1 MNCAHCGQCCEETEM
16 LLSNADIA
24 VLEGLGYTAKSFGCF
39 SKKGTIQLRNNRGK
53 CVFYDAER
61 HRCKIYRLRPLGC
74 RIYPVMYSE
83 EGGIVLDDLCPER
96 NTVTEIEKERKGKQ
110 LLKLLKRI
118 DSEAQQ
124 RVTKT
129 RS

>member
-1 MNCAHCGQCCEETEM
+1 
-16 LLSNADIA
+16 
-24 VLEGLGYTAKSFGCF
+24 
-39 SKKGTIQLRNNRGK
+39 
-53 CVFYDAER
+53 
-61 HRCKIYRLRPLGC
+61 
-74 RIYPVMYSE
+74 MYSE